1 MSVYELEGV
10 CSVIYFIYTK
20 IFFILLFVTF
30 EVVSAQIVY
39 RGNEL
44 GESSTGERAK
54 TFRQSNWDCVLE
66 C

>member
-1 MSVYELEGV
+1 MSVCELEGV

-20 IFFILLFVTF
+20 IFLVLLFVTF
-30 EVVSAQIVY
+30 EVMSAQP
-39 RGNEL
+39 

-54 TFRQSNWDCVLE
+54 TFRQSNGDCVLE